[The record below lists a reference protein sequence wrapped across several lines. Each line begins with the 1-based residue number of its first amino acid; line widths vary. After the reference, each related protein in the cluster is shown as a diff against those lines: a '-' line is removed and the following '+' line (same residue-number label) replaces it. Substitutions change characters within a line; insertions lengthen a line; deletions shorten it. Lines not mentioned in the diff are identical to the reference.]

1 MDNAYTSSHLLS
13 CAFTGHRPSKFPWG
27 YNENDPRCV
36 ELKAELSAQILEL
49 ASSGVSHFLSG
60 MGEGVDLWS
69 AISVLEL
76 RRENPALKLH
86 CILPCTGQADKWS
99 DSARELYHWILE
111 QADSCIYVN
120 REYTQNCMM
129 ERNRFM
135 VNHASVLLAV
145 CKNVNERRGGTAAT
159 IRYAKKVGKEIILL
173 NPLTLSVTR
182 EGFSPDLR

>member
-1 MDNAYTSSHLLS
+1 MERIS

-27 YNENDPRCV
+27 YNEEDSRCIK
-36 ELKAELSAQILEL
+36 LKAALSEQIAEL
-49 ASSGVSHFLSG
+49 ASSGIVHFLSG
-60 MGEGVDLWS
+60 LSEGVDVWA

-76 RRENPALKLH
+76 RKENPALKLH
-86 CILPCTGQADKWS
+86 CILPCTAQADKWS

-120 REYTQNCMM
+120 RESTRNCMM

-145 CKNVNERRGGTAAT
+145 CKNINERRGGTAAT
-159 IRYAKKVGKEIILL
+159 IRYAQRTGKEIILL
-173 NPLTLSVTR
+173 DPLTLSVAH
-182 EGFSPDLR
+182 EGHTAVSQ